1 MTMISMSRP
10 LALNVPQSRAANSG
24 SAVMVRPALEIL
36 TLVRF
41 SWLDPVGALRMI
53 RISAIHISQ
62 TNFPGGNRFMTVL
75 YLISDL

>member
-1 MTMISMSRP
+1 MTMISTSRP

-41 SWLDPVGALRMI
+41 SWLDRRGRVE
-53 RISAIHISQ
+53 
-62 TNFPGGNRFMTVL
+62 N
-75 YLISDL
+75 D